1 MRAMTDQPA
10 TVLAAFLRWEQEQPD
25 KVFLTQPY
33 PDGPVVDYTW
43 AQAGDQARRLAAYLR
58 SLQFPHGSRI
68 ALLGRNSAHWI
79 IADIAIMMA
88 GHVSVPIY
96 ATMGAE
102 QARYI
107 LDHSESKLLLVGK
120 LDGTADNWPN
130 IEKTLPPGLPL
141 LALPMSPRR
150 DIPQWDDVTARH
162 EPLSPIHEAQPGELS
177 SIMYTSGSTGKP
189 KGVMHSYAGMQAICP
204 AMIQVIGGGSPQDRA
219 VSYLPLA
226 HVAERAFVHCLLYM
240 GGRIYFC
247 NNLSTFAEDL
257 RRARPTLFFSV
268 PRLWT
273 KFRQAVHAKL
283 PARKQRLLFALPLV
297 SHVVKRKI
305 LRELGL
311 DHARICFTGSAPLSP
326 EIVAWYRTL
335 GLEMLEGYGMTEAYI
350 THCSRPG
357 HARPG
362 YVGTC
367 TPGVQARIDGNGEI
381 LIKSPSQMMGYYKD
395 QELTSRVT
403 SADGF
408 FLTGDRGELDA
419 EGRLR
424 ITGRTKELF
433 KTERGEYVAPA
444 PIENLLGAH
453 PRLEGV
459 CVTGANHP
467 RPFALLMLSAEA
479 QQAID
484 EKTLARVELE
494 AELGTLL
501 SQVNASLQNH
511 EKLSCV
517 VVTSQPWTV
526 ENGLL
531 TPTLKIK
538 RDAIES
544 RYLPGAD
551 AWLATDRAVVWE

>member
-1 MRAMTDQPA
+1 MTDHRA
-10 TVLAAFLRWEQEQPD
+10 TVLATFLRWEQEQPD
-25 KVFLTQPY
+25 KVFLTQPT

-43 AQAGDQARRLAAYLR
+43 AQAGDLARRMAAYLR
-58 SLQFPHGSRI
+58 SLPLPPGSCI

-79 IADIAIMMA
+79 ICDIAIMMA
-88 GHVSVPIY
+88 GHVSVPIF
-96 ATMGAE
+96 ATMAAE

-107 LDHSESKLLLVGK
+107 LDHSESKLLLLGK

-130 IEKTLPPGLPL
+130 IEKALPAGLPM

-150 DIPQWDDVTARH
+150 DIPQWDDVIARH
-162 EPLSPIHEAQPGELS
+162 EPLPTIHDAQPHELC

-189 KGVMHSYAGMQAICP
+189 KGVMHSYGGMHAICP
-204 AMIQVIGGGSPQDRA
+204 AMAEVIGGGSPEERA

-226 HVAERAFVHCLLYM
+226 HVAERAFVHCVLYL

-273 KFRQAVHAKL
+273 KFRLAVNAKL
-283 PARKQRLLFALPLV
+283 PAHRQRLLFALPLV
-297 SHVVKRKI
+297 SHLVKHKI

-326 EIVAWYRTL
+326 EIVAWYRNL

-362 YVGTC
+362 YVGKC
-367 TPGVQARIDGNGEI
+367 TPGVQARIDDNGEI
-381 LIKSPSQMMGYYKD
+381 LIKGPSQMMGYYKD
-395 QELTSRVT
+395 PELTSRVT
-403 SADGF
+403 LPDGF

-444 PIENLLGAH
+444 PIEDLLGAH

-479 QQAID
+479 QKAISD
-484 EKTLARVELE
+484 KTLVRAELE

-501 SQVNASLQNH
+501 HQVNAQLANH

-517 VVTSQPWTV
+517 VVTGQPWTV

-538 RDAIES
+538 RDAIEN

-551 AWLATDRAVVWE
+551 AWLATERAVVWE